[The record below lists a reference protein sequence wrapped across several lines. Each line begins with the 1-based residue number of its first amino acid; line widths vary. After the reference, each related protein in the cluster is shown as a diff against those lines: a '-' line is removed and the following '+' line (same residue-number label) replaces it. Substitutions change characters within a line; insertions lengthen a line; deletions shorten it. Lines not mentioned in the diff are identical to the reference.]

1 MCPSRPKLLKI
12 AEVCEW
18 VCVSKSTIYKWVQ
31 EGSFPKP
38 LILGGDDAKAS
49 ASRWLEDEVE
59 NWLRNR
65 PRGRPDV

>member
-38 LILGGDDAKAS
+38 LIYRHILQETLAQILSSVAVPFVY
-49 ASRWLEDEVE
+49 A
-59 NWLRNR
+59 
-65 PRGRPDV
+65 